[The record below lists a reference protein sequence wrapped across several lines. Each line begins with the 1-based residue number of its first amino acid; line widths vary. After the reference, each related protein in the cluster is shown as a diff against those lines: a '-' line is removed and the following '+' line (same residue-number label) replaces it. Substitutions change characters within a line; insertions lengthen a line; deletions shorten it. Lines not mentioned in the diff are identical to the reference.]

1 MFIIGPIERVAI
13 PVDKDGNI
21 KTFGFVTYKHL
32 SSVNYAL
39 NLFTGTKLFG
49 RELTLKNRNS
59 NRTREQPMYNNQ
71 QSTPPMSLVHGYN
84 NLSPFPNAMG
94 DLSPIQLQTAHQ
106 QQIIQQQ
113 LVLMATGQNLMNAGS
128 MMFGGSSSLEQFAS
142 TRGDASGSQ
151 REHYVDRN
159 RYHREENR
167 TSRSKP
173 YRRSRSR
180 SPQQRPSRRSRER
193 SPASNRNRHHDKGR
207 NSDERSN
214 YHRWGKR

>member
-1 MFIIGPIERVAI
+1 MILGPIERVAI
-13 PVDKDGNI
+13 PLEKDGNI

-32 SSVNYAL
+32 SSVSYAL
-39 NLFTGTKLFG
+39 NLFSGTKLFG

-59 NRTREQPMYNNQ
+59 NKTREQPAYNQ
-71 QSTPPMSLVHGYN
+71 QSQPSMSLVHGYS
-84 NLSPFPNAMG
+84 NLSPFVNALG
-94 DLSPIQLQTAHQ
+94 CELSPVGLQTAHQ
-106 QQIIQQQ
+106 QQLIQQQ
-113 LVLMATGQNLMNAGS
+113 LVLMATGQNLRNAGAQ
-128 MMFGGSSSLEQFAS
+128 MFGGSSSLEQFAS
-142 TRGDASGSQ
+142 TRGDGSGSH

-167 TSRSKP
+167 SSRSKP

-180 SPQQRPSRRSRER
+180 SPQQQQQSHRSRER
-193 SPASNRNRHHDKGR
+193 SPSSHRNRHHDKGR